1 MKRHDYYAPES
12 VGEAS
17 QILHDHGPGG
27 RLIAG
32 GTDIV
37 VGMNQKGAYPEYIVS
52 TRKLT
57 DELAGI
63 KVRDAGGRT
72 AGVTIG
78 GGTTMRDI
86 EHHEVCRRRL
96 AAIWDGA
103 RVVGSVQTRNMATIA
118 GNLATA
124 SPSAD
129 TTPGVI
135 ALGST
140 IQASSW
146 DGERTI
152 KADDFFQDVRKTAL
166 RHDEVLKSIDIDPI
180 PERSGSA
187 YQRHTPRKWMDLAF
201 VGVAAYVEL
210 DEKFETIKDARVVLG
225 AVAPTPVRSP
235 HAEKVLIGNT
245 ITPELLERA
254 GQESKRDCSPITD
267 VRASAEYRTYLIG
280 VWTKRVI
287 QLAIDNAR
295 TDSSWRINR

>member
-1 MKRHDYYAPES
+1 MKRLDYYAPES

-17 QILHDHGPGG
+17 QILRDHGPGG

-37 VGMNQKGAYPEYIVS
+37 VDMNQKGDYPEYIVS
-52 TRKLT
+52 TRNLAG
-57 DELAGI
+57 ELAGI
-63 KVRDAGGRT
+63 KVRDTAGRT
-72 AGVTIG
+72 TGVTIG

-86 EHHEVCRRRL
+86 ENDEVCQHRL

-103 RVVGSVQTRNMATIA
+103 RIVGSVQTRNMATIA

-129 TTPGVI
+129 TAPGVM
-135 ALGST
+135 ALGAT
-140 IQASSW
+140 IRATSP
-146 DGERTI
+146 DGDRTI
-152 KADDFFQDVRKTAL
+152 KSDEFFTDVRKTVL
-166 RHDEVLKSIDIDPI
+166 RHDEVLQSIDIDSI

-210 DEKFETIKDARVVLG
+210 DEKFEIIRDARVVLG

-235 HAEKVLIGNT
+235 HAEEILIGNT
-245 ITPELLERA
+245 ITPELLAKA
-254 GQESKRDCSPITD
+254 GLESRRDCSPISD

-295 TDSSWRINR
+295 TDSNWRSNR